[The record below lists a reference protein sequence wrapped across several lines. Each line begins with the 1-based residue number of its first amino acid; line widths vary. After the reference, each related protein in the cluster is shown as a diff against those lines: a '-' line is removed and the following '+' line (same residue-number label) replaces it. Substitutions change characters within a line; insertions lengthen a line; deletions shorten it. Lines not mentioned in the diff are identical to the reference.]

1 MNMEQNTTVHH
12 SSRTD
17 VFVNASTG
25 SRDAERCMYKIR
37 NHWRMCAWVMK
48 ISLHSSLCNFPEALG
63 EFVWIVTQ
71 AECFLKSLTTNHLF
85 IQ

>member
-37 NHWRMCAWVMK
+37 NHWRMCAWVWRFHC
-48 ISLHSSLCNFPEALG
+48 IHLCNFPEALG

-71 AECFLKSLTTNHLF
+71 VECFLKSLTTNHQF
-85 IQ
+85 IK